1 MTPVADPLSTIGW
14 DVFETLDLI
23 GKAGYLQAP
32 DGRENHVLIAQQFDR
47 ARLEELGALATRI
60 RRLSKTESGR
70 RFLRGVMAGRRAML
84 YFTQPSSRTFLSFC
98 AACQILGI
106 CIGEVRDTA
115 TSSEFKGETQEDSV
129 RTFSSYFDLIV
140 MRSQL
145 GGLAERM
152 AWVLS
157 NTTRPVPIINAGSG
171 KDQHPTQALLDIY
184 TCLLYTSDAADE

>member
-1 MTPVADPLSTIGW
+1 MPVADPLTTIGW
-14 DVFETLDLI
+14 EVFEALDLI

-32 DGRENHVLIAQQFDR
+32 DGRENHVLIAQQFGR
-47 ARLEELGALATRI
+47 ARLETLGALATRI
-60 RRLSKTESGR
+60 RRISKDEAGLR
-70 RFLRGVMAGRRAML
+70 YLRGIMAGRRAML

-106 CIGEVRDTA
+106 GIGEVRDTA

-129 RTFSSYFDLIV
+129 RTFGSYFDLIV

-171 KDQHPTQALLDIY
+171 KVKIG
-184 TCLLYTSDAADE
+184 